1 MDRTLFFFPKRRTMK
16 QRYLISR
23 DEKTSELTIEEYAVI
38 AGNLKRHE
46 ISALAKDDFTL
57 LCIESYEGKDI
68 KKAIRQGKD
77 ALVDELRTDNLYPI
91 SSYAVAIADS
101 VMEIYE
107 NNSSQSK
114 ELLFDDLDLLESL
127 QEPLPQD

>member
-1 MDRTLFFFPKRRTMK
+1 MK

-68 KKAIRQGKD
+68 KKAIKQGKD

-114 ELLFDDLDLLESL
+114 ELLFDDLDLLGSL
-127 QEPLPQD
+127 QDPLP